1 MKIKAIDYWKQ
12 DMGNT
17 RPYTIS
23 YKTVDEVEV
32 VFFEI
37 SLENGITGIGS
48 ANPSPYVVG
57 ESTADVHT
65 KLSEGMLDYLIG
77 CNIHETPALCQVLV
91 DKFPQSPGIRTVAD
105 LALHDAFT
113 RHLGIPLVSYF
124 GQKIEKMATSITI
137 GIKNVEETLEEARDY
152 FADGFSIL
160 KVKLGKS
167 VDEDVERLVKLR
179 EKFGY
184 KPKIRIDCNQGY
196 SVEDLKQ
203 FFHQTAKLDIELN
216 EQPLP
221 ADQIDEMKALPDEIK
236 DTVAADECLV
246 TPEDAFHL
254 ASPPR
259 ASGIFNIKLMKCGG
273 IYQARKIAVIAEN
286 AGIDLMWG
294 CNDESIVS
302 ITAGLHV
309 AFSSANTKYIDL
321 DGSLDM
327 AKDAVKGGFI
337 LKDGY
342 MMPNGKPGLGVDK
355 I

>member
-1 MKIKAIDYWKQ
+1 MKIKSIDYWKQ

-17 RPYTIS
+17 RPYAIS
-23 YKTVDEVEV
+23 YKTIDEVES
-32 VFFEI
+32 VFLEI
-37 SLENGITGIGS
+37 GLENGITGIGS

-57 ESTADVHT
+57 ESTADVNT
-65 KLSEGMLDYLIG
+65 KLNEGILDYLIG
-77 CNIHETPALCQVLV
+77 RNIHETPALCQELV
-91 DKFPQSPGIRTVAD
+91 DKFPQNPGIRAVAD
-105 LALHDAFT
+105 LALYDAFT
-113 RHLGIPLVSYF
+113 RHLSVPLVTYF
-124 GQKIEKMATSITI
+124 GQKVEKMATSVTI

-152 FADGFSIL
+152 FTDGFRIL

-179 EKFGY
+179 EQFGY
-184 KPKIRIDCNQGY
+184 EPKIRIDCNQGY

-203 FFHQTAKLDIELN
+203 FFQQTAKLDIELI

-246 TPEDAFHL
+246 SPEDAFLL
-254 ASPPR
+254 AAPPR

-273 IYQARKIAVIAEN
+273 IHQARKIAVIAEN

-302 ITAGLHV
+302 ITAGLHA

-321 DGSLDM
+321 DGSLDL
-327 AKDAVKGGFI
+327 AKDVVKGGFI
-337 LKDGY
+337 LEDGY
-342 MMPNGKPGLGVDK
+342 MMPNGKPGLGVEK